1 MEPLR
6 ILGREYSTEILGATA
21 SPTSV
26 TRLSE
31 SLDIP
36 IATCYRRVSQLV
48 AVGLLEERT
57 TGADGGPGAAQ
68 YCRTTD
74 AVGVRFDPTPTL
86 FAWACLTDPVSDDLS
101 TFDLPPVSER
111 RDRNRVPSVGSD
123 DTDIPDAG
131 DRPERVEE
139 DLSFDEK

>member
-1 MEPLR
+1 MEPLQ
-6 ILGREYSTEILGATA
+6 ILGREYSAEILGATA
-21 SPTSV
+21 SPTSA
-26 TRLSE
+26 THLSE

-48 AVGLLEERT
+48 AVGLLEEQT
-57 TGADGGPGAAQ
+57 SGGDEAPGAAR

-86 FAWACLTDPVSDDLS
+86 FAWARISGPVSDDLS

-111 RDRNRVPSVGSD
+111 RNSNRVPSVGSD
-123 DTDIPDAG
+123 DPDGLDPG
-131 DRPERVEE
+131 DRSERVE
-139 DLSFDEK
+139 DDA